1 MTKRNLYAICYA
13 QPAGLVLPVVVQ
25 VRTAVCVV

>member
-1 MTKRNLYAICYA
+1 MTKRSPYAVHYA
-13 QPAGLVLPVVVQ
+13 QSAGLVPSVVVQ

>member
-1 MTKRNLYAICYA
+1 MIKRTLYAVYYA
-13 QPAGLVLPVVVQ
+13 QPAGLVPPVVVQ

>member
-1 MTKRNLYAICYA
+1 MTKRSPYAIYDA
-13 QPAGLVLPVVVQ
+13 QPTGLVPPVVVQ

>member
-1 MTKRNLYAICYA
+1 MTKRNLYAIYYA
-13 QPAGLVLPVVVQ
+13 QPARLVPPVVVQ

>member
-1 MTKRNLYAICYA
+1 MTERSPYAIFYA
-13 QPAGLVLPVVVQ
+13 QSAGLVPPVVVQ

>member
-1 MTKRNLYAICYA
+1 MIKRTLYAIRHA

>member
-1 MTKRNLYAICYA
+1 MTKRNPYAIYYA
-13 QPAGLVLPVVVQ
+13 QSAELVPPVVVQ

>member
-1 MTKRNLYAICYA
+1 MTKRSPYAVYYA
-13 QPAGLVLPVVVQ
+13 QPGGLVPPVVVQ

>member
-1 MTKRNLYAICYA
+1 MTKRNLYSVYYA
-13 QPAGLVLPVVVQ
+13 QSAGLVSPVVVQ